1 MKYYQRSFLISVFL
15 FAGLLKAG
23 SVFAQGP
30 NLRLVADSAYI
41 IQMENNL
48 DKYLGA
54 KDYHSAK
61 LICDSILEFSRRT
74 GNARN
79 IGDAFFNYGR
89 LEKSKGNRQETID
102 FMKTSIEYYLKANA
116 YKAAGKSYFIIGQT
130 YIELK
135 DEVTALEH
143 YKESLHWRE
152 KASDSLGIANSS
164 MNVGALLYKTGDY
177 SQASLY
183 FFKVLTLARKMN
195 NDKLRAICLS
205 NLSQLSNKMNNY
217 GQSIEYLNEALALQ
231 QKLGNRQAESNV
243 LANYGT
249 TYTEIKNYEKAREMF
264 GQALKI
270 KEETNDQKGIASVYI
285 NLGIIAK
292 NENDIPLSKQYIN
305 KALEI
310 GRHIGDKEVEANAI
324 NTMAELSSMSNSADA
339 EKLLITSLKKAKDL
353 NNPVLIMANYK
364 NLKEFYEKKGDHVKA
379 LEYASL
385 YQSLDDSTFKQSN
398 SDKIIELQTRYET
411 AEKERQIADITRQ
424 KLEQELRLNKANQL
438 KYSLFGV
445 SFILLLVAAL
455 LYSRYLVKKRAQ
467 LKLAIIN
474 NRLNE
479 YNTTKDK
486 LFSIISHDLKN
497 SVSAFINITDTLNN
511 NFDKISADDMRYW
524 VKEMSSSANGMKD
537 LFRNLL
543 DWAKSQR
550 NQIVVNI
557 TEFSLSEL
565 FKENIHQ
572 MQQQIN
578 RRNINI
584 QLNYSVDIK
593 VSTDRDILS
602 TIFRNLLANAVK
614 FSHDE
619 GLVKIEMATV
629 DEMVTFIVTDSGT
642 GMEQEEVDK
651 ILKSGALINSKPD
664 IEGEVGSGLGLM
676 LSKELLEKIHGKID
690 IKSEKHKGSQFSVSI
705 PITKKA

>member
-1 MKYYQRSFLISVFL
+1 
-15 FAGLLKAG
+15 
-23 SVFAQGP
+23 
-30 NLRLVADSAYI
+30 
-41 IQMENNL
+41 
-48 DKYLGA
+48 
-54 KDYHSAK
+54 
-61 LICDSILEFSRRT
+61 
-74 GNARN
+74 
-79 IGDAFFNYGR
+79 
-89 LEKSKGNRQETID
+89 
-102 FMKTSIEYYLKANA
+102 
-116 YKAAGKSYFIIGQT
+116 
-130 YIELK
+130 
-135 DEVTALEH
+135 
-143 YKESLHWRE
+143 
-152 KASDSLGIANSS
+152 
-164 MNVGALLYKTGDY
+164 
-177 SQASLY
+177 
-183 FFKVLTLARKMN
+183 
-195 NDKLRAICLS
+195 
-205 NLSQLSNKMNNY
+205 MNNY

-243 LANYGT
+243 LANYVT

-264 GQALKI
+264 GKALKI

-310 GRHIGDKEVEANAI
+310 GRQIGDKEVEANAI
-324 NTMAELSSMSNSADA
+324 NTMAELSLMYNSADA

-353 NNPVLIMANYK
+353 NNPVLILANYK

-379 LEYASL
+379 LEYATL
-385 YQSLDDSTFKQSN
+385 YQSLNDSTFKQSN

-524 VKEMSSSANGMKD
+524 VKEMSSSANAMKD

-619 GLVKIEMATV
+619 GLVKIEMTIV
-629 DEMVTFIVTDSGT
+629 DEMVTFIVTDFGT

-651 ILKSGALINSKPD
+651 ILKSGTLINSKPD